1 MITKLQEFVD
11 RAQEHPPTRVAV
23 AAAAHKLVL
32 QSVQRAVD
40 LGLIVPLLVGREADI
55 REQAEAIEWALTDEE
70 IVSTETNRHSA
81 QVAVGLVRQGEAD
94 VLMKGYLHTD
104 EMLKAV
110 LQQETGLRT
119 DRLLSHVFIL
129 EVPTYHKLLL
139 ITDAA
144 INIHPDISEKASI
157 TQNAVDLARRLG
169 AERPK
174 VAALSSIE
182 TINPNIPSTVHAACL
197 SKMAER
203 GQIKN
208 AVVDGPLAFDNAISA
223 EAARDKAIDSPVAGD
238 VDVVVVPDLDAG
250 NILSKNLE
258 YLASAKMAGIVMG
271 ASAPVVLTSRSD
283 PPKARVYSLALASLL
298 IQGLEDAPAGLGSG
312 STWKPSEKSL
322 GSESAEDE

>member
-1 MITKLQEFVD
+1 MIRRLQELVEL
-11 RAQEHPPTRVAV
+11 AQQNPPTRVAV
-23 AAAAHKLVL
+23 AAAAHRLVL
-32 QSVQRAVD
+32 QSVQRAVN
-40 LGLIVPLLVGREADI
+40 LGLIVPLLVGREGDI
-55 REQAEAIEWALTDEE
+55 REQAAAIGWELKDEH
-70 IVSTETNRHSA
+70 IVPTETNRA
-81 QVAVGLVRQGEAD
+81 AATAAVDLVRQGEAH

-104 EMLKAV
+104 EMLRAV
-110 LQQETGLRT
+110 LQHKTGLRT
-119 DRLLSHVFIL
+119 DRLLSHVFVL

-144 INIHPDISEKASI
+144 INISPDIVQKAAI

-169 AERPK
+169 VERPK
-174 VAALSSIE
+174 VAALSSVE

-203 GQIKN
+203 GQIKG

-223 EAARDKAIDSPVAGD
+223 EAARDKGIDSLVAGD

-271 ASAPVVLTSRSD
+271 ALAPVVLTSRSD
-283 PPKARVYSLALASLL
+283 PPRARVYSLALAGLL
-298 IQGLEDAPAGLGSG
+298 C
-312 STWKPSEKSL
+312 
-322 GSESAEDE
+322 

>member
-1 MITKLQEFVD
+1 MITRLQELVEI
-11 RAQEHPPTRVAV
+11 AQEGPPTRVAV

-32 QSVQRAVD
+32 ESIQRSVDR
-40 LGLIVPLLVGREADI
+40 GLIIPLLVGIEEEI
-55 REQAEAIEWALTDEE
+55 REQAEAIGWELQDDQ
-70 IVSTETNRHSA
+70 IVATHTNLA
-81 QVAVGLVRQGEAD
+81 AADTAVDLVRQGEAQ

-104 EMLKAV
+104 EMLRAI
-110 LQQETGLRT
+110 LRQGTGLRT
-119 DRLLSHVFIL
+119 DRLLSHVFVL

-144 INIHPDISEKASI
+144 INIHPDIPEKAAI

-169 AERPK
+169 VKVPK

-182 TINPNIPSTVHAACL
+182 TINPKIPSTVHAACL
-197 SKMAER
+197 HKMSER
-203 GQIKN
+203 GQIKG
-208 AVVDGPLAFDNAISA
+208 AIVDGPLAFDNAISA
-223 EAARDKAIDSPVAGD
+223 EAAADKGIKSPVSGD

-283 PPKARVYSLALASLL
+283 PPRARVYSLALASLL
-298 IQGLEDAPAGLGSG
+298 C
-312 STWKPSEKSL
+312 
-322 GSESAEDE
+322 